1 MNKIIIDKTII
12 LGYHILTTYLKMF
25 KKKLTLK
32 IISFL
37 VLSDILETLSQLCFK
52 KSAISGSDSFIRG
65 FLDVFV
71 FLKGPLFSPYLWLAL
86 FSVLLTFIIWSTILS
101 KIDLSVA
108 VPVASFSYVLVPIVS
123 IIFLGEKISML
134 RWIGIFFILVGAI
147 FVSLSSKE
155 KELIEP

>member
-1 MNKIIIDKTII
+1 
-12 LGYHILTTYLKMF
+12 MF

-37 VLSDILETLSQLCFK
+37 VLSDILETLSQFCFK
-52 KSAISGSDSFIRG
+52 KSALSGSDFFIRR
-65 FLDVFV
+65 LSDVFV
-71 FLKGPLFSPYLWLAL
+71 FLQGPLFSPYLWLAL

-108 VPVASFSYVLVPIVS
+108 VPIASFSYVLVAIVS
-123 IIFLGEKISML
+123 IIFLGEKISSL
-134 RWIGIFFILVGAI
+134 RWLGIFFILIGVI